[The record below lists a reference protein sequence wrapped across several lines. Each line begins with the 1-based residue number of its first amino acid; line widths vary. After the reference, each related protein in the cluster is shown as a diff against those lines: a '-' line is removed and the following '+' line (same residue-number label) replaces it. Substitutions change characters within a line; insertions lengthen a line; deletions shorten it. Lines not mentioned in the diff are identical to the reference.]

1 MEVMG
6 ISLDASA
13 HTPVLLLRQKGTDII
28 MPVWIGAMEAL
39 SISFALGHVPTPR
52 PVAHDLLATLLK
64 KLGASHVRTQISHV
78 RQDSF
83 VAELIISPAG
93 GEKII
98 VDARPSDAIALALR
112 TGAPVFTSKEIVAK
126 TGRKMSQEQIDRC
139 HSLAPGELALLFS
152 SPQSRTDAA
161 QASSPDDIF
170 AEIREQ
176 MRIRQA
182 TTRKQPA
189 LNQPRTCQDAASVDI
204 SDQET
209 LEKLLR
215 ALSPETRYKM

>member
-28 MPVWIGAMEAL
+28 MPVWIGALEAL

-64 KLGASHVRTQISHV
+64 KLGATHVRVQISHV
-78 RQDSF
+78 QQDAF
-83 VAELIISPAG
+83 VAELIVTSAAG
-93 GEKII
+93 EEIAM
-98 VDARPSDAIALALR
+98 DARPSDAIALALR
-112 TGAPVFTSKEIVAK
+112 TGAPVFASKEIVAK
-126 TGRKMSQEQIDRC
+126 AGRKVPREQAERC

-152 SPQSRTDAA
+152 SPQSRMDAA
-161 QASSPDDIF
+161 QTSSPDDIF

-176 MRIRQA
+176 MRIRRA
-182 TTRKQPA
+182 TAHKPPA
-189 LNQPRTCQDAASVDI
+189 LNQPRTCQNAASVDI